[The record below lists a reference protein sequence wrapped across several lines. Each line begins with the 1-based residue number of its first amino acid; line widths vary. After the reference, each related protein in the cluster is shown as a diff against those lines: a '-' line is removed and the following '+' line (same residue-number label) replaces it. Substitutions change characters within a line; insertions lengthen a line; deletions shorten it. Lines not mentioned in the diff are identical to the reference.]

1 MSVTDSDSPKRW
13 STALIHD
20 RMVVT
25 GAGSGIGR
33 ALALELADSGVMA
46 YILGRRL
53 DALEETVSLA
63 KGSAGQLIPISCDLT
78 KAEDVDATFTR
89 IEQEEGGPIRA
100 LAHCAASVRYEPAT
114 EITFETFKA
123 VVGTTLFTAF
133 NALNRWAQ
141 ALLAADLDGVAVAL
155 TSNVAHR
162 GTPGVAHSSAGK
174 SGIEGYVRSVA
185 REWGPSGIR
194 INVVGPGIFPVEKS
208 KDMWDKMSAEHI
220 PVQRFGELS
229 EIVGPIIFMLSEAA
243 GYISGEILRVDG
255 GARLT
260 PGSGPPRRYTRPED
274 PGTRP

>member
-1 MSVTDSDSPKRW
+1 
-13 STALIHD
+13 
-20 RMVVT
+20 VVT

-33 ALALELADSGVMA
+33 GVALEVASLGATA
-46 YILGRRL
+46 YILGRREN
-53 DALEETVSLA
+53 ALKETA
-63 KGSAGQLIPISCDLT
+63 AMAEGMPGHLIPISCDLT
-78 KAEDVDATFTR
+78 QADAVDETFTR
-89 IEQEEGGPIRA
+89 IEQEGGPVRA
-100 LAHCAASVRYEPAT
+100 LAHCAASVRYEPAR

-123 VVGTTLFTAF
+123 VVGTTQFTAF
-133 NALNRWAQ
+133 NALHRWAKP
-141 ALLAADLDGVAVAL
+141 LLDDGQGGVAVAL

-185 REWGPSGIR
+185 REWGPLGIR
-194 INVVGPGIFPVEKS
+194 VNVVGPGVFPVEKS

-243 GYISGEILRVDG
+243 GFISGEILRVDG